1 MSEKFPPPPP
11 PHLPTTPP
19 RDSDLIGLE
28 ILSRHQLFCV
38 FVFVYCYFSSPEY
51 INVQPELR
59 TTALRNYF
67 SNWLKWSPSEKTE
80 MKSDDLNNNIPVS
93 VECVTITAFALTQLD
108 LVFNK
113 NIERQIL
120 AL

>member
-1 MSEKFPPPPP
+1 MSPPDPK
-11 PHLPTTPP
+11 
-19 RDSDLIGLE
+19 
-28 ILSRHQLFCV
+28 
-38 FVFVYCYFSSPEY
+38 
-51 INVQPELR
+51 
-59 TTALRNYF
+59 
-67 SNWLKWSPSEKTE
+67 WLKWSPSEKTE

-93 VECVTITAFALTQLD
+93 VECVTITAFALTHLD

>member
-1 MSEKFPPPPP
+1 
-11 PHLPTTPP
+11 
-19 RDSDLIGLE
+19 
-28 ILSRHQLFCV
+28 
-38 FVFVYCYFSSPEY
+38 
-51 INVQPELR
+51 
-59 TTALRNYF
+59 
-67 SNWLKWSPSEKTE
+67 